1 MARLL
6 LTAMV
11 LFTAGASAQTP
22 PGAPGGAESD
32 STADA
37 GTPPPDVEKMPLT
50 SDSIR
55 LVMAY
60 HQPKIQACYEDF
72 LAARDRPVE
81 GKLMTAFVITAEG
94 LVKKPRVVSKGTTLK
109 NRKLNECVVAVLAS
123 MNFPKPKG
131 GHEQPVEYPFNLKAI
146 K

>member
-6 LTAMV
+6 LIAVAVLSATAW
-11 LFTAGASAQTP
+11 AQAPESSSA
-22 PGAPGGAESD
+22 D
-32 STADA
+32 ADA
-37 GTPPPDVEKMPLT
+37 GTPPPPDVSQLPLT

-60 HQPKIQACYEDF
+60 HQPKIQSCYEDF

-81 GKLMTAFVITAEG
+81 GKLMTSFVITAEG
-94 LVKKPRVVSKGTTLK
+94 LVKKPKVLSKGTTLK
-109 NRKLNECVVAVLAS
+109 NQKLNECVVSVLAS
-123 MNFPKPKG
+123 MTFPKPKG